1 VPRAESRAE
10 EEAIA
15 RSGLRLFNEAKSSA
29 VLTARVGVLRSSD
42 PYSLDP
48 LRLRIPTD
56 GEATFS
62 AKCSL
67 PTRKR
72 LRAIITVSRN

>member
-48 LRLRIPTD
+48 LRLRVPTD

-67 PTRKR
+67 STRTNV
-72 LRAIITVSRN
+72 AGVTSNV